1 MRSSIRRIKLNQEE
15 MNTSTEEIPVFF
27 AVITVIISLVIV
39 FGLLVVGFI
48 NYLNEPIVAVS
59 WETKECR
66 YVEFSD
72 GHREDC
78 GDLSKLGG
86 YEQIWVK

>member
-1 MRSSIRRIKLNQEE
+1 MSRATEDTSISFIDIVAIV
-15 MNTSTEEIPVFF
+15 TI
-27 AVITVIISLVIV
+27 VIV
-39 FGLLVVGFI
+39 FGLLVLGF
-48 NYLNEPIVAVS
+48 LNEPTVAVS
-59 WETKECR
+59 WETKECK

-78 GDLSKLGG
+78 GDLSRLGG

>member
-1 MRSSIRRIKLNQEE
+1 MSRA
-15 MNTSTEEIPVFF
+15 TEDTLISFVDIAEIG
-27 AVITVIISLVIV
+27 SLVIV
-39 FGLLVVGFI
+39 FGLLVLGFI
-48 NYLNEPIVAVS
+48 SYLNEPTVAVS
-59 WETKECR
+59 WETKECK

-78 GDLSKLGG
+78 GDLSRLGG

>member
-1 MRSSIRRIKLNQEE
+1 MSRA
-15 MNTSTEEIPVFF
+15 TEDSFNLLCDI
-27 AVITVIISLVIV
+27 AAIGSLVIV
-39 FGLLVVGFI
+39 FGLLVLGF
-48 NYLNEPIVAVS
+48 LNEPTVAVS
-59 WETKECR
+59 WETKECK

-78 GDLSKLGG
+78 GDLSRLGG

>member
-1 MRSSIRRIKLNQEE
+1 
-15 MNTSTEEIPVFF
+15 MNKAIEGLLGFF
-27 AVITVIISLVIV
+27 ITIVAITPLLIV
-39 FGLLVVGFI
+39 FGLLTLGFM
-48 NYLNEPIVAVS
+48 NEPTVAVS
-59 WETKECR
+59 WETKECK

-78 GDLSKLGG
+78 GDLSRLGG

>member
-1 MRSSIRRIKLNQEE
+1 MSRA
-15 MNTSTEEIPVFF
+15 TEDTLISFVDIVEIG
-27 AVITVIISLVIV
+27 SLVIV
-39 FGLLVVGFI
+39 FGLLVLGFI
-48 NYLNEPIVAVS
+48 NYLNEPTVAIS

-78 GDLSKLGG
+78 GDLSRLGG
-86 YEQIWVK
+86 YAQIWVK

>member
-1 MRSSIRRIKLNQEE
+1 MNQKE
-15 MNTSTEEIPVFF
+15 MNKAIEGLLGFF
-27 AVITVIISLVIV
+27 ITIVAITPLLIV
-39 FGLLVVGFI
+39 FGLLTLGFM
-48 NYLNEPIVAVS
+48 NEPTVAVS
-59 WETKECR
+59 WETKECK

-78 GDLSKLGG
+78 GDLSRLGG

>member
-1 MRSSIRRIKLNQEE
+1 MSRA
-15 MNTSTEEIPVFF
+15 TEDTTISFVD
-27 AVITVIISLVIV
+27 TVAIVTIVIV
-39 FGLLVVGFI
+39 FVLLVLGF
-48 NYLNEPIVAVS
+48 LNEPTVAVS
-59 WETKECR
+59 WETKECK

-78 GDLSKLGG
+78 GDLLRLGG

>member
-1 MRSSIRRIKLNQEE
+1 MSRA
-15 MNTSTEEIPVFF
+15 TEDTLISFVDI
-27 AVITVIISLVIV
+27 AAIGSLVIV
-39 FGLLVVGFI
+39 FGLLVLGFL
-48 NYLNEPIVAVS
+48 YEPTVAVS
-59 WETKECR
+59 WETKECK

-78 GDLSKLGG
+78 GDLSRLGG

>member
-1 MRSSIRRIKLNQEE
+1 MKTFNKKD
-15 MNTSTEEIPVFF
+15 VF
-27 AVITVIISLVIV
+27 SL
-39 FGLLVVGFI
+39 LALGFI
-48 NYLNEPIVAVS
+48 NEPIVAVS

-78 GDLSKLGG
+78 GDLSILGG

>member
-1 MRSSIRRIKLNQEE
+1 MNQKE
-15 MNTSTEEIPVFF
+15 MNRATEDTLITFVDI
-27 AVITVIISLVIV
+27 AVISSLIIV
-39 FGLLVVGFI
+39 FGLLVLGFM
-48 NYLNEPIVAVS
+48 NEPTVAVS
-59 WETKECR
+59 WETKECK

-78 GDLSKLGG
+78 GDLSRLGG

>member
-1 MRSSIRRIKLNQEE
+1 MSRATEDTSISFIDIVAIV
-15 MNTSTEEIPVFF
+15 SI
-27 AVITVIISLVIV
+27 VIV
-39 FGLLVVGFI
+39 FGLLVLGF
-48 NYLNEPIVAVS
+48 LNEPTVAVS
-59 WETKECR
+59 WETKECK

-78 GDLSKLGG
+78 GDLSRLGG